1 MFCMQC
7 GQALPEGAAFC
18 SSCGSRAVRK
28 PTEPQIESPASPA
41 PSRRKTR
48 AGIFYLVFILIGL
61 SWLTLKPLAALFAS
75 GAVLT
80 FFYLIPIRTIPV
92 KVRLSV
98 VGVLLALTALTES
111 VELFREYREKKT
123 RWRWRMKDELPL
135 RINKELRP

>member
-1 MFCMQC
+1 M
-7 GQALPEGAAFC
+7 
-18 SSCGSRAVRK
+18 
-28 PTEPQIESPASPA
+28 
-41 PSRRKTR
+41 
-48 AGIFYLVFILIGL
+48 IGL

-111 VELFREYREKKT
+111 VELFREYREKNQVALADERRAATENQQRAAALERK
-123 RWRWRMKDELPL
+123 RKEKWKSRCRGQPKKDNPYSAE
-135 RINKELRP
+135 